1 MIEKKTTTRKRKP
14 KGLGDTVENVLKVTR
29 VDKIAKFV
37 LGEDCKC
44 DERKEKLNKLFPYFK
59 PNCLTEDEYNYLTTF
74 FETLRGSIKPSDQSI
89 LIAIYN
95 RALNQKQEPTTCS
108 DCWRDIINKIRTLYD
123 AYEVN

>member
-14 KGLGDTVENVLKVTR
+14 KGLGDTVEQITTATGIKKV
-29 VDKIAKFV
+29 VKF
-37 LGEDCKC
+37 LAGEDCGC

-74 FETLRGSIKPSDQSI
+74 FETFRGSIKPSDQSK
-89 LIAIYN
+89 LIEIYN
-95 RALNQKQEPTTCS
+95 RALNQKQEPTTCP
-108 DCWRDIINKIRTLYD
+108 DCWRDIINKIKTLYD